1 MADEKRFQVFVSST
15 YTDLAAERAAVIQAI
30 LRMDH
35 LPAGMEMFPSADESQ
50 WELIEQVIDQSDYY
64 VVVVAGR
71 YGSIIDAEGIS
82 YTEKE
87 YDYAVK
93 SGIPVLGFV
102 HKNPGQILASNTDL
116 DKTAQELLDK
126 FRDKV
131 KSKPVNFFE
140 SPAELGGLVVTSL
153 MQAIKKKPGIGWV
166 RGDKAMTVEQEREI
180 VSLREQI
187 ATLREQKAEAESA
200 LVEDVAD
207 LAQGDQRVTISVLS
221 QSSIS
226 GRDDVEFVAVA
237 TTWDEI
243 FADVGPLL
251 VDESPEHE
259 AEKRLATHLYHRAS
273 DEEKQTLDSVYYGKI
288 GMPYDDWDIVKTQ
301 FRALGLIDKGQKKRP
316 IQDKNK
322 YLSLT
327 DRGDRH
333 LTQLLAVKS
342 GVDPGKVDDSENDD
356 SEY

>member
-1 MADEKRFQVFVSST
+1 MADEKRYQVFVSST
-15 YTDLAAERAAVIQAI
+15 YTDLADERAAVIQAI

-102 HKNPGQILASNTDL
+102 HKNPGQISASNTDL

-153 MQAIKKKPGIGWV
+153 MQATKKKPGIGWV
-166 RGDKAMTVEQEREI
+166 RGDKAMTVETERRMLE
-180 VSLREQI
+180 LEQQLEK
-187 ATLREQKAEAESA
+187 TEQQRRSAESA
-200 LVEDVAD
+200 LVAD
-207 LAQGDQRVTISVLS
+207 TSSLS
-221 QSSIS
+221 Q
-226 GRDDVEFVAVA
+226 GHEVAPLLLDCEYWGETDDEAYERSVHIDA
-237 TTWDEI
+237 TWDEI
-243 FADVGPLL
+243 FAAIGILMI
-251 VDESPEHE
+251 DE
-259 AEKRLATHLYHRAS
+259 ATTTQLYKRAQETLCERVAKSDLEVMESEGAKRYRA
-273 DEEKQTLDSVYYGKI
+273 TLDRDGWETI
-288 GMPYDDWDIVKTQ
+288 ELQ
-301 FRALGLIDKGQKKRP
+301 FRALGLIESGVKRRGVA
-316 IQDKNK
+316 DHNK
-322 YLSLT
+322 YLALT
-327 DRGDRH
+327 ERGLRH
-333 LTQLLAVKS
+333 LAITRAIR
-342 GVDPGKVDDSENDD
+342 SEE
-356 SEY
+356 SAPE